1 MGYKPAFLS
10 WSRVRLRIGLGDKLA
25 PVQGIHYAFFR
36 IFNDMGLWSVNKAL
50 TVGWILIIAVVVAS
64 MTLAISLFALSY
76 KLGWPL
82 YISIS
87 IGIVLPVTAM
97 IFGFRYTGKLW
108 VPWIYMRVADVVEFQ
123 QAAQLSGFLAYPV
136 DDIKDEHKRTL
147 IEDRFKNYRFED
159 DVTVPY
165 ETVIYFRKPYQNLF
179 FLIMFGGFIL
189 SFIPF
194 IMFPSFG
201 PQLIIP
207 VFFGAAMIVTFY
219 RSSDRS
225 PQLAVS
231 EKGIDTQGI
240 LRKWEEISYY
250 NITQGK
256 TSHLN
261 FKHNGI
267 SEAVALDNLMVRNRR
282 LNQLL
287 HVYRNRSKLSN
298 R

>member
-1 MGYKPAFLS
+1 
-10 WSRVRLRIGLGDKLA
+10 
-25 PVQGIHYAFFR
+25 
-36 IFNDMGLWSVNKAL
+36 MGLWSVNKAL
-50 TVGWILIIAVVVAS
+50 TVGWILIISVVVAS
-64 MTLAISLFALSY
+64 MTLMIALFALNY
-76 KLGWPL
+76 RLGWPL

-87 IGIVLPVTAM
+87 FGIVLPVTAM
-97 IFGFRYTGKLW
+97 ILGFHYTGKLW
-108 VPWIYMRVADVVEFQ
+108 VPWIYMRVTDVVEFQ

-147 IEDRFKNYRFED
+147 IEDRFKNYQFED
-159 DVTVPY
+159 DVSVPY
-165 ETVIYFRKPYQNLF
+165 ETVIYFRKPYQNMF
-179 FLIMFGGFIL
+179 F
-189 SFIPF
+189 F

-207 VFFGAAMIVTFY
+207 VFFGAAMFVTFY

-231 EKGIDTQGI
+231 EIGIDTRGI
-240 LRKWEEISYY
+240 LRKWEEISYC

-256 TSHLN
+256 TSYLN

-267 SEAVALDNLMVRNRR
+267 SESVALDNLMVGSRR
-282 LNQLL
+282 LNHLL
-287 HVYRNRSKLSN
+287 HVYRNRNKLSN

>member
-1 MGYKPAFLS
+1 ME
-10 WSRVRLRIGLGDKLA
+10 
-25 PVQGIHYAFFR
+25 
-36 IFNDMGLWSVNKAL
+36 LWSVNKAL
-50 TVGWILIIAVVVAS
+50 TVGWILIISVIVAS
-64 MTLAISLFALSY
+64 MALMIPLFALNY
-76 KLGWPL
+76 TLGWPL
-82 YISIS
+82 YISIPL
-87 IGIVLPVTAM
+87 GIILPVTVM
-97 IFGFRYTGKLW
+97 IFGFHYTGKLW

-136 DDIKDEHKRTL
+136 DEIKDEHKRTL
-147 IEDRFKNYRFED
+147 IEDRFKDYRFED
-159 DVTVPY
+159 DVSVPY
-165 ETVIYFRKPYQNLF
+165 ETVIYFRKPYENLF

-194 IMFPSFG
+194 VMFLSFG

-207 VFFGAAMIVTFY
+207 VFFGAAMFVTFY

-231 EKGIDTQGI
+231 ENGIDTRGI

-256 TSHLN
+256 TSYLN

-267 SEAVALDNLMVRNRR
+267 SESVALDNLMVGRRR
-282 LNQLL
+282 LNHLL
-287 HVYRNRSKLSN
+287 HVYRHRSKLSH

>member
-1 MGYKPAFLS
+1 M
-10 WSRVRLRIGLGDKLA
+10 R
-25 PVQGIHYAFFR
+25 
-36 IFNDMGLWSVNKAL
+36 LWSVYKAL
-50 TVGWILIIAVVVAS
+50 TVGWILIIAVIVAS
-64 MTLAISLFALSY
+64 MTLVIPLFALNY
-76 KLGWPL
+76 TLGWPL

-87 IGIVLPVTAM
+87 LGIILPATVV
-97 IFGFRYTGKLW
+97 IFGFHYTGKLW
-108 VPWIYMRVADVVEFQ
+108 VPWIYMRVTDVVEFQ

-147 IEDRFKNYRFED
+147 IKDRFNNYRFED

-179 FLIMFGGFIL
+179 FLIMLGGFIL
-189 SFIPF
+189 SLIPF

-231 EKGIDTQGI
+231 ENGIDTRGI

-250 NITQGK
+250 NITRGK
-256 TSHLN
+256 ISYLN

-267 SEAVALDNLMVRNRR
+267 SEAVALDNLMVGSRR
-282 LNQLL
+282 LNHLL
-287 HVYRNRSKLSN
+287 HVYRSRSKLS
-298 R
+298 RR